1 MDQGGRSA
9 AQVQK
14 VQKVQRVQRVVVAA
28 SPQFLKKGVRLTA
41 QVGADYVGRL
51 CRRVV
56 FASLRGRYRRFAAMS
71 IKTALRDYLPVLHRH
86 PERSEGSR

>member
-1 MDQGGRSA
+1 M
-9 AQVQK
+9 
-14 VQKVQRVQRVVVAA
+14 AA

-56 FASLRGRYRRFAAMS
+56 FASLRGRYRPS
-71 IKTALRDYLPVLHRH
+71 GDEYKVSVT
-86 PERSEGSR
+86 GSCFVSPILQDEVR

>member
-1 MDQGGRSA
+1 M
-9 AQVQK
+9 
-14 VQKVQRVQRVVVAA
+14 AA

-56 FASLRGRYRRFAAMS
+56 FASFRGRYRPSGDEYKDSVTGSCFVS
-71 IKTALRDYLPVLHRH
+71 PVLQDEVR
-86 PERSEGSR
+86 